1 MFTFNVFTLSDLER
15 KAGEEL
21 DQDHTMSQESEGDT
35 SFSDFLL

>member
-15 KAGEEL
+15 KAGEEH